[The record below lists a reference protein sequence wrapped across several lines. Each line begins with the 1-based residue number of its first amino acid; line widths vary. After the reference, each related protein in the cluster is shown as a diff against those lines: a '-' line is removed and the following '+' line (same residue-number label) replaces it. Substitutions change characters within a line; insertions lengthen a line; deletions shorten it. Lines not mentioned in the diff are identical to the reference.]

1 MINFSVKSNRNYS
14 LAYAAYEILEQ
25 DFKTCDFKN
34 PLIKE
39 KLAVNFGL
47 ESKEKQ
53 YQLEDIVLSLVDKTN
68 LSCLNNLKCEV
79 IVTEDPKTV
88 KMIFFTGIKNIYI
101 LIKKGKNP
109 YMALKLD

>member
-25 DFKTCDFKN
+25 NFKACDFKN
-34 PLIKE
+34 PLFKE

-53 YQLEDIVLSLVDKTN
+53 YQLEDIVLSLIDKTD
-68 LSCLNNLKCEV
+68 LSYFNDLKCEV
-79 IVTEDPKTV
+79 IVTEDSKIV
-88 KMIFFTGIKNIYI
+88 KMIFFTGIKNINI

-109 YMALKLD
+109 YMTLKLN

>member
-25 DFKTCDFKN
+25 DFRACDFKN
-34 PLIKE
+34 SLIKE
-39 KLAVNFGL
+39 KLTVNFGL

-53 YQLEDIVLSLVDKTN
+53 YQLEDIVLNLVNKTD
-68 LSCLNNLKCEV
+68 LSCFNDLKCEV
-79 IVTEDPKTV
+79 ILAEDPRTI
-88 KMIFFTGIKNIYI
+88 KMIFFTGIKNIHI

-109 YMALKLD
+109 YMTLKLD